1 MAKALFKIEPL
12 DCVGCAKKIEN
23 QVKELDG
30 IESVRVFPQLGKIRT
45 TFDNQKV
52 TIHQIEK
59 AILLTGHSIHSKV
72 SK

>member
-23 QVKELDG
+23 QVNELEG

-45 TFDNQKV
+45 TFDNKKV

-72 SK
+72 ST